1 VDGRSFCNLVRVEI
15 IIFTAM
21 IKPFTIFVGAALVM
35 SSCTS
40 VFWVKNVEIPAEKV
54 LTTREIQLEV
64 FDAAGVRCNS
74 MDVEI
79 TTTNQGESAVI
90 TEFKVPKFSSENRR
104 PTRVN
109 YLWMVDGQD
118 TSVYELVYNRK
129 HNWAMFS
136 TIGGLVVLA
145 SIPAGILAQDF
156 WVFVGT
162 FYVGAGTTI
171 YGGLLFDL
179 PTGIIS
185 LVADSRA
192 KEDGLQRSWKL
203 KGVRTLAPADYPPAL
218 VYGIS
223 KLALEPKPNSE
234 PKSALEGRIT
244 QP

>member
-1 VDGRSFCNLVRVEI
+1 MKNMLIPFA
-15 IIFTAM
+15 AM
-21 IKPFTIFVGAALVM
+21 VLSL

-40 VFWVKNVEIPAEKV
+40 VFWVNNVAIPAEKV

-64 FDAAGVRCNS
+64 FDAKGERCTS

-79 TTTNQGESAVI
+79 TTTNRGESAVI

-104 PTRVN
+104 PTMVN

-118 TSVYELVYNRK
+118 TSVYELVYKRK
-129 HNWAMFS
+129 HDWAMFS
-136 TIGGLVVLA
+136 TIGGVVVLA
-145 SIPAGILAQDF
+145 SIPAGIIAQDV
-156 WVFVGT
+156 WVFAGT
-162 FYVGAGTTI
+162 LYVGAATTF

-203 KGVRTLAPADYPPAL
+203 KGVRSLAPADYPPVL
-218 VYGIS
+218 VHGIS
-223 KLALEPKPNSE
+223 KLALEPSGESKG
-234 PKSALEGRIT
+234 ALEGRIT

>member
-1 VDGRSFCNLVRVEI
+1 MKNMLI
-15 IIFTAM
+15 
-21 IKPFTIFVGAALVM
+21 PFAALVLSL

-40 VFWVKNVEIPAEKV
+40 VFWVGNVAIPAEKV

-64 FDAAGVRCNS
+64 FDAKGERCTS

-79 TTTNQGESAVI
+79 TTTNRGESAVI

-104 PTRVN
+104 PTMVN

-118 TSVYELVYNRK
+118 TSVYELVYKRK
-129 HNWAMFS
+129 HDWAMFS

-145 SIPAGILAQDF
+145 SIPAGIIAQDV
-156 WVFVGT
+156 WVFAGT
-162 FYVGAGTTI
+162 LYVGAATTF

-203 KGVRTLAPADYPPAL
+203 KGVRSLAPADYPPML
-218 VYGIS
+218 VRGIS
-223 KLALEPKPNSE
+223 ELAREPEPSSE
-234 PKSALEGRIT
+234 SKGALEGRIT

>member
-1 VDGRSFCNLVRVEI
+1 MKNMLI
-15 IIFTAM
+15 
-21 IKPFTIFVGAALVM
+21 PFAALVLSL

-40 VFWVKNVEIPAEKV
+40 VFWVNNVAIPAEKV

-64 FDAAGVRCNS
+64 FDAKGERCTS

-79 TTTNQGESAVI
+79 TTTNRGESAVI

-104 PTRVN
+104 PTMVN

-118 TSVYELVYNRK
+118 TSVYELVYKRK
-129 HNWAMFS
+129 HDWAMFS
-136 TIGGLVVLA
+136 TIGGVVVLA
-145 SIPAGILAQDF
+145 SIPAGIIAQDV
-156 WVFVGT
+156 WVFAGT
-162 FYVGAGTTI
+162 LYVGAATTF

-203 KGVRTLAPADYPPAL
+203 KGVRSLAPADYPPVL
-218 VYGIS
+218 VHGIS
-223 KLALEPKPNSE
+223 KLALEPSGESKG
-234 PKSALEGRIT
+234 ALEGRIT

>member
-1 VDGRSFCNLVRVEI
+1 MKNMLIPFA
-15 IIFTAM
+15 AM
-21 IKPFTIFVGAALVM
+21 VLSL

-40 VFWVKNVEIPAEKV
+40 VFWVNNVAIPAEKV

-64 FDAAGVRCNS
+64 FDAKGERCTS

-79 TTTNQGESAVI
+79 TTTNSGESAVI
-90 TEFKVPKFSSENRR
+90 TEFRVPKFSSENRR
-104 PTRVN
+104 PTMVN

-118 TSVYELVYNRK
+118 TSVYELVYKRK
-129 HNWAMFS
+129 HDWAMFS
-136 TIGGLVVLA
+136 TIGGVVVLA
-145 SIPAGILAQDF
+145 SIPAGIIAQDV
-156 WVFVGT
+156 WVFAGT
-162 FYVGAGTTI
+162 LYVGAATTF

-203 KGVRTLAPADYPPAL
+203 KGVRTLAPVDYPPML
-218 VYGIS
+218 VRGIAS
-223 KLALEPKPNSE
+223 LGDEPEPTAEPKGRLNE
-234 PKSALEGRIT
+234 RIT

>member
-1 VDGRSFCNLVRVEI
+1 MKNMLI
-15 IIFTAM
+15 
-21 IKPFTIFVGAALVM
+21 PFAALVLSL

-40 VFWVKNVEIPAEKV
+40 VFWVNNVAIPAEKV

-64 FDAAGVRCNS
+64 FDAKGERCTS

-79 TTTNQGESAVI
+79 TTTNRGESAVI
-90 TEFKVPKFSSENRR
+90 TEFRVPKFSSENRR
-104 PTRVN
+104 PTMVN

-118 TSVYELVYNRK
+118 TSVYELVYKRK
-129 HNWAMFS
+129 HDWAMFS
-136 TIGGLVVLA
+136 TIGGVVVLA
-145 SIPAGILAQDF
+145 SIPAGIIAQDV
-156 WVFVGT
+156 WVFAGT
-162 FYVGAGTTI
+162 LYVGAATTF

-203 KGVRTLAPADYPPAL
+203 KGVRSLAPADYPPVL
-218 VYGIS
+218 VHGIS
-223 KLALEPKPNSE
+223 KLALEPSGESKG
-234 PKSALEGRIT
+234 ALEGRIT

>member
-1 VDGRSFCNLVRVEI
+1 MHIR
-15 IIFTAM
+15 AM
-21 IKPFTIFVGAALVM
+21 KNMLIPFAALVLSL

-40 VFWVKNVEIPAEKV
+40 VFWVNNVAIPAEKV

-64 FDAAGVRCNS
+64 FDAKGECCTS

-79 TTTNQGESAVI
+79 TTTNRGESAVI

-104 PTRVN
+104 PTMVN

-118 TSVYELVYNRK
+118 TSVYELVYKRK
-129 HNWAMFS
+129 HDWAMFS
-136 TIGGLVVLA
+136 TIGGVVVLA
-145 SIPAGILAQDF
+145 SIPAGIIAQDV
-156 WVFVGT
+156 WVFAGT
-162 FYVGAGTTI
+162 LYVGAATTF

-203 KGVRTLAPADYPPAL
+203 KGVRSLAPADYPPVL
-218 VYGIS
+218 VHGIS
-223 KLALEPKPNSE
+223 KLALEPSGESKG
-234 PKSALEGRIT
+234 ALEGRIT

>member
-1 VDGRSFCNLVRVEI
+1 MHIR
-15 IIFTAM
+15 AM
-21 IKPFTIFVGAALVM
+21 KNTLIAFVGLAL
-35 SSCTS
+35 SLNSCTS
-40 VFWVKNVEIPAEKV
+40 VFWVSNVEIPAEKV
-54 LTTREIQLEV
+54 LSSREIQLEV
-64 FDAAGVRCNS
+64 FDAKGERCTS
-74 MDVEI
+74 AEIEI
-79 TTTNQGESAVI
+79 TTTDRGESAVI

-104 PTRVN
+104 PIMVN

-118 TSVYELVYNRK
+118 TSVYELVYKRK
-129 HNWAMFS
+129 HDWAMFS
-136 TIGGLVVLA
+136 TIGGGVVLA
-145 SIPAGILAQDF
+145 SIPAGIIAQDF

-203 KGVRTLAPADYPPAL
+203 KGVRSLAPADYPPAL

-223 KLALEPKPNSE
+223 QLAREPEPNSE

>member
-1 VDGRSFCNLVRVEI
+1 MHIR
-15 IIFTAM
+15 AM
-21 IKPFTIFVGAALVM
+21 KNMLIPFAALVLSL

-40 VFWVKNVEIPAEKV
+40 VFWVNNVAIPAEKV

-64 FDAAGVRCNS
+64 FDAKGERCTS

-79 TTTNQGESAVI
+79 TTTNRGESAVI

-104 PTRVN
+104 PTMVN

-118 TSVYELVYNRK
+118 TSVYELVYKRK
-129 HNWAMFS
+129 HDWAMFS
-136 TIGGLVVLA
+136 TIGGVVVLA
-145 SIPAGILAQDF
+145 SIPAGIIAQDV
-156 WVFVGT
+156 WVFAGT
-162 FYVGAGTTI
+162 FYAGALTTI
-171 YGGLLFDL
+171 WGGLLFDL

-192 KEDGLQRSWKL
+192 KQDGLQRSWKL
-203 KGVRTLAPADYPPAL
+203 KGVRTLAPADYPSAL

-223 KLALEPKPNSE
+223 QLALEPEPNSE
-234 PKSALEGRIT
+234 PESALEGRIT

>member
-1 VDGRSFCNLVRVEI
+1 LVRVEI
-15 IIFTAM
+15 ITFTAM
-21 IKPFTIFVGAALVM
+21 IKPFTIFVGAALLM

-64 FDAAGVRCNS
+64 FDAAGVCCNS

-90 TEFKVPKFSSENRR
+90 TEFKVPKFSSVNRR

-118 TSVYELVYNRK
+118 TSVYELVYERK
-129 HNWAMFS
+129 RDWAIFS
-136 TIGGLVVLA
+136 TVGSGLVLA
-145 SIPAGILAQDF
+145 AIPLGVVTRSVD
-156 WVFVGT
+156 VG
-162 FYVGAGTTI
+162 FSSFLVGYFSLV
-171 YGGLLFDL
+171 YGGVFIDL
-179 PTGIIS
+179 PTGVAS
-185 LVADSRA
+185 LVADMRA
-192 KEDGLQRSWKL
+192 KQDGLQRSWKL

-223 KLALEPKPNSE
+223 KLALEPEPSSE
-234 PKSALEGRIT
+234 SKGALEGRIT

>member
-1 VDGRSFCNLVRVEI
+1 MKNMLI
-15 IIFTAM
+15 
-21 IKPFTIFVGAALVM
+21 PFAALVLSL

-40 VFWVKNVEIPAEKV
+40 VFWVNNVAIPAEKV

-64 FDAAGVRCNS
+64 FDAKGERCTS

-79 TTTNQGESAVI
+79 TTTNSGESAVI
-90 TEFKVPKFSSENRR
+90 TEFRVPKFSSENRR
-104 PTRVN
+104 PTMVN

-118 TSVYELVYNRK
+118 TSVYELVYKRK
-129 HNWAMFS
+129 HDWAMFS
-136 TIGGLVVLA
+136 TIGGVVVLA
-145 SIPAGILAQDF
+145 SIPAGIIAQDV
-156 WVFVGT
+156 WVFAGT
-162 FYVGAGTTI
+162 LYVGAATTF

-203 KGVRTLAPADYPPAL
+203 KGVRTLAPVDYPPML
-218 VYGIS
+218 VRGIAS
-223 KLALEPKPNSE
+223 LGDEPEPTAEPKGRLNE
-234 PKSALEGRIT
+234 RIT

>member
-1 VDGRSFCNLVRVEI
+1 MHIR
-15 IIFTAM
+15 AM
-21 IKPFTIFVGAALVM
+21 KNMLIPLSALVLSL

-40 VFWVKNVEIPAEKV
+40 VFWVNNVAIPAEKV

-64 FDAAGVRCNS
+64 FDAKGERCTS
-74 MDVEI
+74 AEIEI
-79 TTTNQGESAVI
+79 TTTNRGESAVI

-104 PTRVN
+104 PTMVN

-118 TSVYELVYNRK
+118 TSVYELVYKRK
-129 HNWAMFS
+129 HDWAMFS

-203 KGVRTLAPADYPPAL
+203 KGVRTLTPADYPPAL

-223 KLALEPKPNSE
+223 QLALEPE
-234 PKSALEGRIT
+234 PSAESKGALEGRIT